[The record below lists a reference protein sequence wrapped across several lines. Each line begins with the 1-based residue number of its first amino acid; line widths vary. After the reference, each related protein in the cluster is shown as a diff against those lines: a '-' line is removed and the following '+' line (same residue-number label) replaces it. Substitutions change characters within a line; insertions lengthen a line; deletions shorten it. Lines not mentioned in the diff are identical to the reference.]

1 MRVLCVAEKPSI
13 SKAITGILSGGQYTT
28 VGAFS
33 GLSKEYDLTFSWIF
47 LQHETQTNYVKNY
60 EFDYPQTRSF
70 FTVTCVS
77 GHLTSHDFTETHRK
91 WHSCDAFEL
100 FDAPVESTI
109 APDKKAIE
117 RNLLAQARR
126 SDVLMIW
133 TDCDREGEHI
143 GMEIAQV
150 CRKAKPGIRIKRA
163 RFSAIIAQYVSPYI

>member
-1 MRVLCVAEKPSI
+1 M
-13 SKAITGILSGGQYTT
+13 
-28 VGAFS
+28 
-33 GLSKEYDLTFSWIF
+33 
-47 LQHETQTNYVKNY
+47 
-60 EFDYPQTRSF
+60 
-70 FTVTCVS
+70 
-77 GHLTSHDFTETHRK
+77 HRK
-91 WHSCDAFEL
+91 WHSCDAFDL

-163 RFSAIIAQYVSPYI
+163 RFSAIIAQYVALYT

>member
-1 MRVLCVAEKPSI
+1 M
-13 SKAITGILSGGQYTT
+13 
-28 VGAFS
+28 
-33 GLSKEYDLTFSWIF
+33 
-47 LQHETQTNYVKNY
+47 
-60 EFDYPQTRSF
+60 
-70 FTVTCVS
+70 
-77 GHLTSHDFTETHRK
+77 HRK
-91 WHSCDAFEL
+91 WHSCDAFDL

-163 RFSAIIAQYVSPYI
+163 RFSAIIAQYVALYI